1 MHTVATSD
9 MSANGIVHVT
19 TDSQLPSALDLL
31 ARGNYLA
38 LDTEFLRESTYYAKL
53 CLVQLGNEHACVVV
67 DVLALSSLVPL
78 MEFILDRSRIK
89 IFHAARQ
96 DLEVLMQAQTIHP
109 QVPGPLFDTQ
119 IAAGLIGLPAQIGY
133 GDLLARRLDIHLK
146 KGLARTDWSRRPLSQ
161 EQLDYAAD
169 DVRYLGPLYLQLKS
183 ALEQLDRYIWL
194 EEETAALENLALYRT
209 LPEEAWQRLKGA
221 SQLQPDQRAVLKQL
235 ATWREARAIQSDK
248 PRGWILSDEAL
259 RNICERLPFTLDQ
272 LAQTRDLPEGVVRKQ
287 GEALLAIINAA
298 QQQTDHEAPA
308 NDFRPTN
315 QQQSQVSKL
324 MQLVRSTAD
333 RISVSAELLA
343 TRRDIEQ
350 LVYFNKQETLRQGWR
365 KNVIGEALIAAHAAR
380 NG

>member
-96 DLEVLMQAQTIHP
+96 DLEVLTQAQTIHP

-235 ATWREARAIQSDK
+235 ATWRETRAIQSDK

-272 LAQTRDLPEGVVRKQ
+272 LAQTRDLPAGVVRKQ
-287 GEALLAIINAA
+287 GEALLAIINTA